1 LASLNIDAKPFVSL
15 LILLLNFK
23 VTHLRSFQNYCRESM
38 SDAFVLDNWMAR
50 FLTEHSSALSER
62 RDISANPSPLGVDEP
77 LSHQPGPNDGMPSGS
92 SSDSQMEICASSGS
106 TGTKPRMDP
115 AADYNDLS
123 QLLDD
128 RGMSGEAIVNSA
140 LNWLLDDDLRMEQ
153 AP

>member
-1 LASLNIDAKPFVSL
+1 
-15 LILLLNFK
+15 
-23 VTHLRSFQNYCRESM
+23 M

-62 RDISANPSPLGVDEP
+62 RDISADPSPLGVDEP
-77 LSHQPGPNDGMPSGS
+77 LSHQPAPNDGMPSGS
-92 SSDSQMEICASSGS
+92 SSDSQMEIGGSSGS
-106 TGTKPRMDP
+106 TGTKPTMDP
-115 AADYNDLS
+115 AVDYNDLS